1 MNKIR
6 VFECLEATT
15 RVGKVRFNDETSAIY
30 IEVLPG
36 LLEYD
41 IPLKRCRTA
50 GAALDWIHQVNEKT
64 WGPEVASDLLSI
76 IFIVVPSS
84 IWSGKA

>member
-1 MNKIR
+1 MKKGKADIFNKS
-6 VFECLEATT
+6 TQ
-15 RVGKVRFNDETSAIY
+15 VGRVRFNDESSTVF

-36 LLEYD
+36 VLEYD

-50 GAALDWIHQVNEKT
+50 GEALDWIHQIHEKT
-64 WGPEVASDLLSI
+64 WGREVTADLLDI